1 MKDELRQKLL
11 EKKINSEEES
21 LRKRVWDESKKI
33 WVVAGPAIFTR
44 FSSFGMNVITQAF
57 VGHIGSTELAAYAL
71 VSTVLTRFV
80 IGILLGMSS
89 ALETLCGQAYGA
101 KQYNML
107 GVYLQRSWI
116 VLFLTTILLLPLFI
130 FATPIFEALGQ
141 EKSIAQV
148 GGTISLW
155 SIGIAFAMCV
165 SFTCQVYLQAQ
176 SKNSIITYLAA
187 FSAVVHLFLSW
198 LLTFKYEF
206 GLSGAMISLLLGM
219 WLPNIGQLI
228 FIMTKCHD
236 TWKGFSLLAF
246 KDLWSVF
253 KLSASSAVML
263 CLEIWYNTILILLT
277 GKLKNSGVA
286 ISALSICLNINGWEL
301 MISLGFFAAVSVRVA
316 NEIGRGSAR
325 SAKFSVLITVLTSF
339 AIGFIL
345 FLVFLFLEKRLAYI
359 FTTSSD
365 VADAVGDLSSLLAF
379 SILLNSVQPV
389 LSGVS
394 VGAGWQS
401 IVAYVNI
408 GCYYLIGIPVGVV
421 IGIYLNLQVK
431 GIWIGMLLGTFA
443 QTLVLIIITLK
454 TDWNK
459 QIEIAQKRINRW
471 ATTDTQESNDSEAS
485 LLAN

>member
-1 MKDELRQKLL
+1 MAMKDELRQQLL
-11 EKKINSEEES
+11 EKKSNSEEES
-21 LRKRVWDESKKI
+21 LRKKVWDESKKI

-155 SIGIAFAMCV
+155 SN
-165 SFTCQVYLQAQ
+165 

-198 LLTFKYEF
+198 LLTVKYEF

-339 AIGFIL
+339 VIGFIL